1 MPKNKVTSLVNE
13 WDLPEIGLRGLSGAD
28 RKRFWDGF
36 VATRPGVVYA
46 WGNTFSRWRV
56 VPDTEFNLS
65 LYITNR
71 SIGLFVRGVRGIPR
85 AETCAR
91 LSPRKLELET
101 ALNAQINDECPLLR
115 NFPLTTTN
123 PGTWNTA
130 YEWLEANEA
139 EYLAVLTPKD

>member
-71 SIGLFVRGVRGIPR
+71 SIGLFVRGVRGTPL
-85 AETCAR
+85 AETRAR

-101 ALNAQINDECPLLR
+101 KAAIDDECPLLR
-115 NFPLTTTN
+115 NHRVTTTN
-123 PGTWNTA
+123 PATWKGA
-130 YEWLEANEA
+130 YTWLAASEA
-139 EYLAVLTPKD
+139 EFLAALTPRA